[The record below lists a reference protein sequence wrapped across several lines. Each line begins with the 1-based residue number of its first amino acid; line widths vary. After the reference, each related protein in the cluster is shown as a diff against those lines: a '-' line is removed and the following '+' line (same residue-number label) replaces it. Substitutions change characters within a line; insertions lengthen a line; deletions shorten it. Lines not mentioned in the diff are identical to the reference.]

1 MHYVYIIYSK
11 TLNRFYA
18 GETSNIE
25 DRLKGHVS
33 NKNKYTGK
41 AKDWVLVWK
50 TELPDRKSALVLEK
64 KIKHRGIRRF
74 LEENKIDFVL

>member
-11 TLNRFYA
+11 KLNRFYA

-41 AKDWVLVWK
+41 AKDWVLVWS
-50 TELPDRKSALVLEK
+50 TELPERRSALALEK

-74 LEENKIDFVL
+74 LEDSKIDFVL